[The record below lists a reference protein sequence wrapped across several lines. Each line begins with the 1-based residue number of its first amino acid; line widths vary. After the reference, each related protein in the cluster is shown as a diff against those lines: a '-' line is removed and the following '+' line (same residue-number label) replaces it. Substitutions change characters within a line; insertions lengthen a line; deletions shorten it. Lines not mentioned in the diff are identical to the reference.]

1 MFRKISALIFSVLL
15 AFGIL
20 AAMLW
25 RVWGD
30 LTDTL
35 QFLHPLYLVPAV
47 VICFLAWILRGWR
60 YRIILGRLSLSVP
73 VLFSTGCIFL
83 SQTVNL
89 VVPARLGDLI
99 RIILVRHEYD
109 ATVSQGLSSIVV
121 ERVFD
126 IITVAVLGLV
136 AVFFVID
143 VPDWVFSLIAV
154 PLVLGAVFF
163 ITLVLL
169 GRFSSENKYI
179 GYFLT
184 MLAEVKAASLTPST
198 AIVLFFS
205 SIVIWLMDTLICES
219 VSWMFDQDIPFAVIL
234 LGIVAGNLVKAVPLT
249 PGGMGTYEVSL
260 AVIFELSGVAP
271 ATATLIAV
279 VDHLIKNLITLIGGG
294 ISIVFFGNWVV
305 PEMMSSIR
313 RRLFDSADE
322 EL

>member
-1 MFRKISALIFSVLL
+1 MFRKITALILSVLL

-35 QFLHPLYLVPAV
+35 QYLHPLYLFPAV
-47 VICFLAWILRGWR
+47 VICILAWILRGWR

-126 IITVAVLGLV
+126 IITVAVLGLI

-143 VPDWVFSLIAV
+143 VPDWVFSLIAA

-163 ITLVLL
+163 IVLVLL
-169 GRFSSENKYI
+169 GRLSSENKYI

-198 AIVLFFS
+198 AIVLFCS

-219 VSWMFDQDIPFAVIL
+219 VSWMFDQNVPFAVIL

-305 PEMMSSIR
+305 PEMMNSIR
-313 RRLFDSADE
+313 RRLCDSADE
-322 EL
+322 EV

>member
-313 RRLFDSADE
+313 RRLCDNADE